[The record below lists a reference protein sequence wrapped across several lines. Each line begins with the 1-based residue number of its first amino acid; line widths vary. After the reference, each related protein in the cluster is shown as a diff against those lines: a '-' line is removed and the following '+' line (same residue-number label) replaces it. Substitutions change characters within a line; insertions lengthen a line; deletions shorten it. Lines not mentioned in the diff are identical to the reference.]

1 MENKF
6 VNLTKA
12 LEEIQVKDKYE
23 AEKAAKFLSD
33 FINKIE
39 DNLAQIAIEHEVDVY
54 VEGPYGASRWVLLED
69 NDYAGFSRGE
79 WQASA
84 TSC

>member
-1 MENKF
+1 MKNEF
-6 VNLTKA
+6 TNLTDA
-12 LEEIQVKDKYE
+12 LEEIQVKNQSE
-23 AEKAAKFLSD
+23 AKQVASFLSS
-33 FINKIE
+33 FVNEIE
-39 DNLAQIAIEHEVDVY
+39 DKLAQIAIEHEIDVRIK
-54 VEGPYGASRWVLLED
+54 GPYGASRWVLLED